1 MSTLGL
7 FFDPVL
13 QQGVEFE
20 QSEQR
25 RSSPAHPHAREL
37 LDYWYEREKVLVMG
51 RDLPSR
57 RVTAMLPNLA
67 VFEYRQNRRDF
78 HVRLAGHELARR
90 YGCDIGRRH
99 LAEFLSGDEHDRL
112 RSVLVDATD
121 SGIPQIRHVKIKAA
135 RRASMHFEALFLRIA
150 AADRKTPL
158 VLGGYFFFGPAA
170 HEARP

>member
-1 MSTLGL
+1 MQTLGL

-25 RSSPAHPHAREL
+25 QTSPSHPHARAL

-51 RDLPSR
+51 SDLPSR

-67 VFEYRQNRRDF
+67 VFEYQQHRRDF
-78 HVRLAGHELARR
+78 HVRLAGHELSRR
-90 YGCDIGRRH
+90 YGRDIGRRH

-112 RSVLVDATD
+112 RS
-121 SGIPQIRHVKIKAA
+121 
-135 RRASMHFEALFLRIA
+135 
-150 AADRKTPL
+150 
-158 VLGGYFFFGPAA
+158 
-170 HEARP
+170 